1 MENFAF
7 AFSAKILYSA
17 KFPLFERFPCV
28 DWKCG
33 ICAQQ
38 KILKFCA
45 KKTQFSEKMLKFL
58 NKVHIYSTKNVQ
70 RICLNCAEKIYTN
83 FEQKLHEEI
92 GSFVNTNMS
101 LNPLIKFVN
110 TPFILKFRV
119 KFNGGIEALK
129 RYFCSVNW
137 TFFYLF
143 SSPN

>member
-1 MENFAF
+1 
-7 AFSAKILYSA
+7 
-17 KFPLFERFPCV
+17 
-28 DWKCG
+28 
-33 ICAQQ
+33 
-38 KILKFCA
+38 
-45 KKTQFSEKMLKFL
+45 MLKFL

-83 FEQKLHEEI
+83 FEQKLHEEK

-129 RYFCSVNW
+129 RYFCSVN
-137 TFFYLF
+137 
-143 SSPN
+143 